1 MIARMT
7 ITAAQVRAARAL
19 LNLTQREL
27 AERSNVSHRTIVHL
41 EANERQPVPSTLAA
55 IRQALEAD
63 GVIFIDENGEGAGVR
78 LRKPRSDG

>member
-27 AERSNVSHRTIVHL
+27 AERSKVSHRTIVHL
-41 EANERQPVPSTLAA
+41 EADERQPVPATLSA
-55 IRQALEAD
+55 IRQALEAA

-78 LRKPRSDG
+78 LKKPKPRG